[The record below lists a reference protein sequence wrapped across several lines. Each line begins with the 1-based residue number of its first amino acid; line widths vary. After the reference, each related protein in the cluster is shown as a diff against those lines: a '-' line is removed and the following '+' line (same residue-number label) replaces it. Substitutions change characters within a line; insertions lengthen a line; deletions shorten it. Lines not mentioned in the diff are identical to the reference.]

1 MLLNDVRFHFE
12 LCYVKKGWTAVC
24 FFDTNMVK
32 CPYLIY
38 NKNKLRKGHFF
49 MNQKYS
55 EEFKLSVVKEYYE
68 GNLGIRT
75 LAQKYNLP
83 SKNYITNW
91 IKYFKENGTIPQDAS
106 ASRTSSTSSKSKAK
120 TPYEKE
126 LEKKLALVKTELAF
140 YKKCDEIIIKS
151 KKK

>member
-1 MLLNDVRFHFE
+1 
-12 LCYVKKGWTAVC
+12 
-24 FFDTNMVK
+24 
-32 CPYLIY
+32 
-38 NKNKLRKGHFF
+38 

-106 ASRTSSTSSKSKAK
+106 ASRTSSTNSKSKAK